1 MTHNLY
7 YPLGWFYHFLHQTFF
22 SASEMARWPQT
33 LGREIIFT
41 NEMRQKCFIFWK
53 DGNFHVQ
60 QFLAKGSFVFPMAL
74 RVTGP
79 CLFGDCLLRTDSRAN
94 LPRKYVWASGRWG
107 AMAGG
112 DKYRVSRIRELI
124 TIMKYYCHVSFWW
137 SRHDGRW
144 SDKHQNVCNANIGV
158 TS

>member
-1 MTHNLY
+1 MILSLFTPNFFLCLGNGEVATNTGTGNHLY
-7 YPLGWFYHFLHQTFF
+7 KWDEAKMPY
-22 SASEMARWPQT
+22 
-33 LGREIIFT
+33 
-41 NEMRQKCFIFWK
+41 FWK
-53 DGNFHVQ
+53 GWQ
-60 QFLAKGSFVFPMAL
+60 LLQKGSFVFPMAL